1 MVQTKEFF
9 EKMLAELEERLQ
21 KANKELKESPSG
33 SVVRVKRGNY
43 YSFFQVEKRE
53 GKRIRKII
61 TNNDELINA
70 LARKTYLVAEIKLLQ
85 KDISALKHFCQAYE
99 EPVYDKIISMLPERM
114 LKYQLLSP
122 PPEDWATQDYPQ
134 SSYMSESKVHTTT
147 RGLKVRSKSEL
158 LIAEKLYEHG
168 IPFRYEQVLS
178 INGVQFAPDF
188 TVKTQSGKLVYWE
201 HCGLTGNKKYME
213 KHKWKLSVYEE
224 AGIVPWDNLI
234 ITYDDKYGI
243 LNLSIIESEISN
255 KIKL

>member
-1 MVQTKEFF
+1 MEQIGEIMQ
-9 EKMLAELEERLQ
+9 KMLAEYEEKALC
-21 KANKELKESPSG
+21 ANKELRKLPSG
-33 SVVRVKRGNY
+33 TLSCVMRDGKRT
-43 YSFFQVEKRE
+43 FFQVEKADN
-53 GKRIRKII
+53 KRIRKS
-61 TNNDELINA
+61 INKNEKKIED
-70 LARKTYLVAEIKLLQ
+70 LAKKMYLETEIKM
-85 KDISALKHFCQAYE
+85 LKSSIEAAKLFLDSYE
-99 EPVYDKIISMLPERM
+99 EVSVDNILRKIPETIHDKLLP
-114 LKYQLLSP
+114 SP
-122 PPEDWATQDYPQ
+122 HEDWATQDYPK
-134 SSYMSESKVHTTT
+134 SSYMPESKVHTTT

-168 IPFRYEQVLS
+168 ISFRYEQVLS
-178 INGVQFAPDF
+178 INGVQLAPDF
-188 TVKTQSGKLVYWE
+188 TVKPQSGKLIYWE